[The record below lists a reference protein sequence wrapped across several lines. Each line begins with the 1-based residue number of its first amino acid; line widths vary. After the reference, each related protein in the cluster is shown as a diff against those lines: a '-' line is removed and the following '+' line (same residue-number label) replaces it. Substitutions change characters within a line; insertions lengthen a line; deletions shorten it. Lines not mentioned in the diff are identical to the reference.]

1 VYEALHCTN
10 DFLKNFM
17 ILIDGKKIAAELRE
31 ELRQQVV
38 KLKTQYNKVPG
49 LTVILIGDMAP
60 SQIYVRMKE
69 KAANEVGLKSEVI
82 RYPEAVE
89 EKTVLDK
96 IEELNNDESISG
108 ILVQLPLPKHIDKQ
122 KVIETILPGK
132 DVDGFHPMNV
142 GNLSS
147 GYESSVPCTPLG
159 CYLMIKKIEPNLS
172 GKKAVMIGRSNL
184 NGKPMAQLLLKE
196 NCTVT
201 ITHSRTKDLKGE
213 CLEADILVA
222 AVGIP
227 ELVKAD
233 WIKKDAIVID
243 VGINKTDKGIVG
255 DVAFEEVSKVA
266 RALTPVPGGV
276 GPMTIACLLK
286 NTIECFKRSQK

>member
-1 VYEALHCTN
+1 
-10 DFLKNFM
+10 M
-17 ILIDGKKIAAELRE
+17 ILIDGKKAAAELRE
-31 ELRQQVV
+31 ELKQEVAE
-38 KLKTQYNKVPG
+38 LKTKYNKVPG

-60 SQIYVRMKE
+60 SQIYVRNKE
-69 KAANEVGLKSEVI
+69 KSANEVGLKSEVI
-82 RYPEAVE
+82 RYPDTVE
-89 EKTVLDK
+89 EKTILEK
-96 IEELNNDESISG
+96 IEELNKDETISG

-122 KVIETILPGK
+122 KVIETINPSK

-172 GKKAVMIGRSNL
+172 GKKAVVVGRSNL
-184 NGKPMAQLLLKE
+184 NGKPMTQLLLKE

-201 ITHSRTKDLKGE
+201 ITHSRTKDLKAE
-213 CLEADILVA
+213 CLEADIIVA

-227 ELVKAD
+227 ELVKGD
-233 WIKKDAIVID
+233 WVKKDAIVID
-243 VGINKTDKGIVG
+243 VGINKTENGLVC
-255 DVAFEEVSKVA
+255 DVAFDEVSKVA
-266 RALTPVPGGV
+266 KALTPVPGGV

-286 NTIECFKRSQK
+286 NTVDCFKRSQK